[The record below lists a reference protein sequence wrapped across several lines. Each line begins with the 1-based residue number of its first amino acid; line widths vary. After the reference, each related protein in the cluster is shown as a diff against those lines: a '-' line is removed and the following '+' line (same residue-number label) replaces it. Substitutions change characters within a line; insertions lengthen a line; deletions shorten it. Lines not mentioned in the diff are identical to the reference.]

1 MPTAGIS
8 QAENRQDANGGRRG
22 PDGKFLPGNR
32 SGGRP
37 KGSPNRTT
45 VDIRVVKREILASWH
60 RIGGRSRLDEWAK
73 ANFGDYI
80 KLIARLLPAD
90 IDLALPAREPT
101 YNGPGVVLG
110 PGASQLLEELR
121 AMRAEREAD
130 DGPGANPAVP
140 GVAGARPQLGDGNG
154 QERDAS

>member
-1 MPTAGIS
+1 MPTASIS

-22 PDGKFLPGNR
+22 SDGKFLPGNR

-37 KGSPNRTT
+37 RGSPNKSTL
-45 VDIRVVKREILASWH
+45 DIRVVKREILASWH
-60 RIGGRSRLDEWAK
+60 RIGGKSRLDEWAK
-73 ANFGDYI
+73 ANFGEYI

-110 PGASQLLEELR
+110 PGPSQLLQDLR
-121 AMRAEREAD
+121 AASRARSQR
-130 DGPGANPAVP
+130 DGGN
-140 GVAGARPQLGDGNG
+140 GDGDG
-154 QERDAS
+154 VEH